1 MTAADLEDA
10 ERMVSSSRRMVGAA
24 SGEFERLRQS
34 GYRVTNPSIGVMATD
49 RDGLKIIKE
58 LASDA
63 GQSSL
68 VKVMHG
74 ASKQVVERQAST
86 LEQRK
91 GVELDV
97 IHLVDDKAYGYAPA
111 GLVEAS
117 LSRVDV
123 IREERSRK
131 DWADFAKRVQAN
143 KDKVAK
149 RMEALEKKY
158 GPKMADLQDRF
169 EDAVNAYL
177 DEPTPQAKRDLAPV
191 VATAK
196 RYDRTLG
203 GAVAVFMA
211 ELTKMPEE
219 AGGKRRNPHNNGPDF
234 ARMAWNFVPGSALIE
249 EELKMMDR
257 QRRGSR
263 NPIADF
269 RRRYAAAGVTL
280 PQIRYYNRHQS
291 QYEDSYDYDFFTD
304 HGHFTRVIEKYDTAT
319 QAKDKF
325 FEWYLEYA
333 IKRGAPPEGD

>member
-1 MTAADLEDA
+1 MPTYHDYYLADSRARTLRPMTAADLEDA

-34 GYRVTNPSIGVMATD
+34 GWKVTNPSAGVMHTD
-49 RDGLKIIKE
+49 RDGLKIIKS
-58 LASDA
+58 LASDMGQGSLVQVFH
-63 GQSSL
+63 GQSKSY
-68 VKVMHG
+68 
-74 ASKQVVERQAST
+74 AERRAT
-86 LEQRK
+86 IAEHRK

-97 IHLVDDKAYGYAPA
+97 IHLTDEKAYGHAPA

-117 LSRVDV
+117 MSQLDA

-131 DWADFAKRVQAN
+131 DWADFEKRVQAN
-143 KDKVAK
+143 KDKVEK

-158 GPKMADLQDRF
+158 GPKMADLPDRF

-203 GAVAVFMA
+203 GTVAVFMA

-219 AGGKRRNPHNNGPDF
+219 TGGNRRNPRSNGPDY

-249 EELKMMDR
+249 EELRMMDR
-257 QRRGSR
+257 QRRQGTGHG
-263 NPIADF
+263 
-269 RRRYAAAGVTL
+269 RRR
-280 PQIRYYNRHQS
+280 
-291 QYEDSYDYDFFTD
+291 
-304 HGHFTRVIEKYDTAT
+304 
-319 QAKDKF
+319 
-325 FEWYLEYA
+325 
-333 IKRGAPPEGD
+333 